1 VNRGCVSV
9 ENVVSTTTGERKTS
23 RKVLAWVVSVVITLI
38 AFYAMDHFVMSIQ
51 GLPLNWDLTPAH

>member
-1 VNRGCVSV
+1 M
-9 ENVVSTTTGERKTS
+9 STTSGERKTS
-23 RKVLAWVVSVVITLI
+23 SKVLAWVVSVVITLV